1 MHGKHHSHRYLYAG
15 VAATLALLAGCAKD
29 TGQNITLGHYGM
41 TLSTDPHPLQVGED
55 AEITARVQKPDDAL
69 DACRVAFR
77 QYMPE
82 HEMSGDTAW
91 HAMGSLGKGLF
102 RGRGDEFTMG
112 GDWELEFKLDCK
124 GDVQR
129 ATVPYTLEWPE

>member
-15 VAATLALLAGCAKD
+15 IAATLALLAGCAED
-29 TGQNITLGHYGM
+29 SGQRITLGDYSM
-41 TLSTDPHPLQVGED
+41 TLATDPHPLQVGED
-55 AEITARVQKPDDAL
+55 AELTARVQKPDDAL
-69 DACRVAFR
+69 DACRLAFR

-82 HEMSGDTAW
+82 HEMSGDTVW
-91 HAMGSLGKGLF
+91 HAMESSSKGLY

-124 GDVQR
+124 GNVQR
-129 ATVPYTLEWPE
+129 TIVPYTLQWPE